1 MDLSAYKDGQDG
13 LTIMVFD
20 KDKQEV
26 VDSVRSRLG
35 RSKDI
40 SDPVRRKN
48 VVQNI
53 QRFLKE
59 MESVDM
65 TAKLHGVYIITD
77 GKLEFFT
84 VPRTFVET
92 WSLKSYALFQDIP
105 KLYLDDVFNNSQSMT
120 HAVRVSPGN
129 KFMRMEG
136 TLHKHRE
143 VGSLTLVELMKMDV
157 PFVLFGKGISQKL
170 EIPKTAVASVT
181 KDLTWTEIM
190 DLHQRKERLEI
201 HRQLGKI
208 IDMMNHPRD
217 SQLLLYKKDIPMAL
231 EEYTIKE
238 LYVLRSKCQDM
249 DTTENTSVK
258 IIVVDPVEPGDLT
271 EKFDKDLEGILG
283 VKYYA

>member
-1 MDLSAYKDGQDG
+1 MNLSAYKDGQDG

-26 VDSVRSRLG
+26 VDSVRSRLN

-84 VPRTFVET
+84 VPRKFVET

-105 KLYLDDVFNNSQSMT
+105 KLFLDDVFNNNRYT
-120 HAVRVSPGN
+120 CAVRVSPGN
-129 KFMRMEG
+129 KFIRMEG

-143 VGSLTLVELMKMDV
+143 VGSLSLVELMKMDV

-170 EIPKTAVASVT
+170 EIPKTAVASVP
-181 KDLTWTEIM
+181 KDLTWTEVM

-201 HRQLGKI
+201 HRQLGKT

-217 SQLLLYKKDIPMAL
+217 SQLLLYKKDIPSAL

-238 LYVLRSKCQDM
+238 LYVLRSKCQDL

-258 IIVVDPVEPGDLT
+258 VIVVDPVEPGDLT
-271 EKFDKDLEGILG
+271 EKFDKDLEGVLG